1 MITVIGRAEE
11 IDETVNSFVDQRIAR
26 VCIFSVYRFVCALFG
41 IAGIVYGTEVS
52 KRCQQRIN
60 DRFAEIEI
68 KMFRRN
74 KDHEEIIKKAV
85 LSLRNMMEKLE
96 ETELSQSRDFKID
109 QTSRERF

>member
-1 MITVIGRAEE
+1 L
-11 IDETVNSFVDQRIAR
+11 DEQKKSMKLCMVVSIRGLY
-26 VCIFSVYRFVCALFG
+26 VYVLFQFIALFALFFE

-60 DRFAEIEI
+60 ERFAEIEI
-68 KMFRRN
+68 KMSRRN
-74 KDHEEIIKKAV
+74 KDHEKIIKKAV

>member
-1 MITVIGRAEE
+1 MKLCLVVSIRGLHVY
-11 IDETVNSFVDQRIAR
+11 VFFLFV
-26 VCIFSVYRFVCALFG
+26 ALFALFFE

-68 KMFRRN
+68 KMSRRN

-96 ETELSQSRDFKID
+96 ETELSQSRDFQID